1 MSSVGS
7 FRERLKQRMSAV
19 GDDLCSALEETTV
32 RYEAQIE
39 QQRKMLDVIWKPE
52 VKLYRIDDPH
62 NQAFKKKLE
71 VSNQEQ
77 NASVDQKDSEVTD

>member
-1 MSSVGS
+1 MGVKMSSVGS

-52 VKLYRIDDPH
+52 VKLYRIGVYGC
-62 NQAFKKKLE
+62 E
-71 VSNQEQ
+71 RS
-77 NASVDQKDSEVTD
+77 